1 MKTQFALLIAILFAT
16 ACKKSDE
23 LPGGNQEQWLSGR
36 YMGTF
41 YRTGGDTVNVSMLF
55 TETNFSGS
63 SDRAKYPAICNGIFS
78 MEKNN
83 DVYAVHFDDNCV
95 WTADFDWSLI
105 LDGDYELVF
114 NPDKSVTIVRHSFAS
129 SDYYHLWKVVR

>member
-1 MKTQFALLIAILFAT
+1 MKLLFILLFVIPAIT
-16 ACKKSDE
+16 ACKKSQDTIPGTGDE
-23 LPGGNQEQWLSGR
+23 ILSGR

-41 YRTGGDTVNVSMLF
+41 YRTTGDTVNVSLLF
-55 TETNFSGS
+55 TDNIFSGS
-63 SDRAKYPAICNGIFS
+63 SDRTKYPAICNGTFS
-78 MEKNN
+78 MQKNN
-83 DVYAVHFDDNCV
+83 DAYKIQFNDNCI

-129 SDYYHLWKVVR
+129 SDYYNLWKVVR